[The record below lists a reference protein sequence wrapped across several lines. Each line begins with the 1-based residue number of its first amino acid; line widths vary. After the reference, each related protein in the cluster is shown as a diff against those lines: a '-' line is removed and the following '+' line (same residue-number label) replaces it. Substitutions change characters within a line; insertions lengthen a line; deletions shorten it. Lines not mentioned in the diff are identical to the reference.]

1 MVVKLIASL
10 LVLLCC
16 LVAALF
22 ILRHKDKKDLD
33 GHEIRIQSLGA
44 NMMSQDKEILELRRA
59 FLCVKD
65 CVKQE
70 TVDGMFKAMKANEAE
85 TRAELERE
93 IASVREEVRQLK
105 VQRDEMEREE
115 RKVLDGMNNIMNYGF
130 DVARK
135 AARDGGEG

>member
-16 LVAALF
+16 LAAALF

-44 NMMSQDKEILELRRA
+44 NMLSQDKEILELRRA

-65 CVKQE
+65 CVKPE
-70 TVDGMFKAMKANEAE
+70 TMDGMFKSMKANEAE

-93 IASVREEVRQLK
+93 IASIREEIRQLK
-105 VQRDEMEREE
+105 VQRDELEREE

>member
-16 LVAALF
+16 LTAALF
-22 ILRHKDKKDLD
+22 ILRHKVKKDLEAQ
-33 GHEIRIQSLGA
+33 EIRIQSIGA
-44 NMMSQDKEILELRRA
+44 SMRSQDKEILALRRDL
-59 FLCVKD
+59 FRVGD
-65 CVKQE
+65 CVKQD
-70 TVDGMFKAMKANEAE
+70 TVDGMFKAIKANEAE

-93 IASVREEVRQLK
+93 IASIREEIRQLK
-105 VQRDEMEREE
+105 VQRDELEREE

>member
-22 ILRHKDKKDLD
+22 ILRHKVKKDLEAHD
-33 GHEIRIQSLGA
+33 IRIQSLGA

-59 FLCVKD
+59 FLCVKE
-65 CVKQE
+65 CVKPD
-70 TVDGMFKAMKANEAE
+70 TMDGMFKAMKANETE

-93 IASVREEVRQLK
+93 IASIREEIRQLK
-105 VQRDEMEREE
+105 VQRDELEREE

>member
-1 MVVKLIASL
+1 MVVKLIAL
-10 LVLLCC
+10 LFVLLCC
-16 LVAALF
+16 LATALF

-44 NMMSQDKEILELRRA
+44 NMMSQDKEIFELRRA
-59 FLCVKD
+59 FLCLKD

-93 IASVREEVRQLK
+93 IASVREEIRQLK
-105 VQRDEMEREE
+105 VQRDELEREE

>member
-10 LVLLCC
+10 FVLLCC
-16 LVAALF
+16 LAAALF
-22 ILRHKDKKDLD
+22 ILRHKDKKDLE
-33 GHEIRIQSLGA
+33 GHDIRIQSLGA

-59 FLCVKD
+59 FLCLKD

-70 TVDGMFKAMKANEAE
+70 TVDGMFKAIKANEAE

-93 IASVREEVRQLK
+93 IASIREEIRQLK
-105 VQRDEMEREE
+105 VQRDELEREE

>member
-1 MVVKLIASL
+1 MVVKLIAL
-10 LVLLCC
+10 LFVLLCC
-16 LVAALF
+16 LAAALF

-44 NMMSQDKEILELRRA
+44 NMLSQDKEILELRRA

-65 CVKQE
+65 CVKPE
-70 TVDGMFKAMKANEAE
+70 TMDGMFKAMKVNEAE
-85 TRAELERE
+85 NRAELERE
-93 IASVREEVRQLK
+93 IASVREEIRQLK
-105 VQRDEMEREE
+105 VQRDELEREE

>member
-10 LVLLCC
+10 FVLLCC

-22 ILRHKDKKDLD
+22 ILRHKDKKDLE

-59 FLCVKD
+59 FLCLKD

-93 IASVREEVRQLK
+93 IASIREEIRQLK
-105 VQRDEMEREE
+105 VQRDELEREE

>member
-10 LVLLCC
+10 FVLLCC
-16 LVAALF
+16 LAAALF
-22 ILRHKDKKDLD
+22 ILRHKDKKDLE

-70 TVDGMFKAMKANEAE
+70 AVDGMFKAIKANEAE

-93 IASVREEVRQLK
+93 IASVREEIRQLK
-105 VQRDEMEREE
+105 VQRDELEREE

>member
-1 MVVKLIASL
+1 MVVKLIAL
-10 LVLLCC
+10 LFVLLCC
-16 LVAALF
+16 LAAALF

-44 NMMSQDKEILELRRA
+44 NMLSQDKEILELRRA

-70 TVDGMFKAMKANEAE
+70 TVDGMFKDMKANEAK

-93 IASVREEVRQLK
+93 IASVREEIRQLK
-105 VQRDEMEREE
+105 VQRDELEREE

>member
-1 MVVKLIASL
+1 M
-10 LVLLCC
+10 
-16 LVAALF
+16 
-22 ILRHKDKKDLD
+22 
-33 GHEIRIQSLGA
+33 
-44 NMMSQDKEILELRRA
+44 N
-59 FLCVKD
+59 D
-65 CVKQE
+65 CVKQD

-93 IASVREEVRQLK
+93 IASIREEIRQLK
-105 VQRDEMEREE
+105 VQRDELEREE

>member
-16 LVAALF
+16 LAAALF
-22 ILRHKDKKDLD
+22 ILRHKDKKDLE

-65 CVKQE
+65 CVKPA
-70 TVDGMFKAMKANEAE
+70 TMDGMFKAMKANETE

-93 IASVREEVRQLK
+93 IASIREEIRQLK
-105 VQRDEMEREE
+105 VQRDELEREE

>member
-10 LVLLCC
+10 FVLLCC
-16 LVAALF
+16 LAAALF
-22 ILRHKDKKDLD
+22 ILRHKDKKDLE

-44 NMMSQDKEILELRRA
+44 NMLSQDKEILELRRA

-65 CVKQE
+65 CVKPE
-70 TVDGMFKAMKANEAE
+70 TMDGMFKAMKANEAE
-85 TRAELERE
+85 SRAELERE
-93 IASVREEVRQLK
+93 IASVREEIRQLK
-105 VQRDEMEREE
+105 VQRDELEREE
-115 RKVLDGMNNIMNYGF
+115 RKVLDGMNNSMNYGF

>member
-16 LVAALF
+16 LAVALF

-59 FLCVKD
+59 FLCLKD

-85 TRAELERE
+85 NRAELERE
-93 IASVREEVRQLK
+93 IASIREEIRQLK
-105 VQRDEMEREE
+105 VQRDELEREE

>member
-16 LVAALF
+16 LTAALF
-22 ILRHKDKKDLD
+22 ILRHKDKKDLE
-33 GHEIRIQSLGA
+33 GREIRIQSLGA

-59 FLCVKD
+59 FLCLKD

-93 IASVREEVRQLK
+93 IASIREEIRQLK
-105 VQRDEMEREE
+105 VQRDELEREE

>member
-10 LVLLCC
+10 FVLLCC

-44 NMMSQDKEILELRRA
+44 NMLSQDKEILELRRA
-59 FLCVKD
+59 FLCLKD

-70 TVDGMFKAMKANEAE
+70 TVDGMFKDMKANEAK

-93 IASVREEVRQLK
+93 IASVREEIRQLK
-105 VQRDEMEREE
+105 VQRDELEREE

>member
-16 LVAALF
+16 LAAALF
-22 ILRHKDKKDLD
+22 ILRHKDKKDLE

-65 CVKQE
+65 CVKPE
-70 TVDGMFKAMKANEAE
+70 AMDGMFKAMKANESE
-85 TRAELERE
+85 NRAELERE
-93 IASVREEVRQLK
+93 IASIREEIRQLK
-105 VQRDEMEREE
+105 VQRDELEREE

>member
-22 ILRHKDKKDLD
+22 ILRHKDKKDLE

-44 NMMSQDKEILELRRA
+44 NMLSQDKEILELRRA

-93 IASVREEVRQLK
+93 IASIREEIRQLK
-105 VQRDEMEREE
+105 VQRDELEREE

>member
-22 ILRHKDKKDLD
+22 ILRHKDKKDLE

-70 TVDGMFKAMKANEAE
+70 AVDGMFKAMKANEAE

-93 IASVREEVRQLK
+93 ISSIREEIRQLK
-105 VQRDEMEREE
+105 VQRDELEREE

>member
-1 MVVKLIASL
+1 MVVKLIAL
-10 LVLLCC
+10 LFVLLCC
-16 LVAALF
+16 LAAALF

-33 GHEIRIQSLGA
+33 GHDIRIQSLGA
-44 NMMSQDKEILELRRA
+44 NMMSQDKEIIELRRA

-70 TVDGMFKAMKANEAE
+70 AVDGMFKAMKANEAE

-93 IASVREEVRQLK
+93 IASIREEIRQLK
-105 VQRDEMEREE
+105 VQRDELEREE

>member
-16 LVAALF
+16 LAAALF
-22 ILRHKDKKDLD
+22 ILRHKDKKDLE

-70 TVDGMFKAMKANEAE
+70 AVDGMFKAMKANETE

-93 IASVREEVRQLK
+93 IASIREEIRQLK
-105 VQRDEMEREE
+105 VQRDELEREE

>member
-16 LVAALF
+16 LTAALF
-22 ILRHKDKKDLD
+22 ILRHKDKKDLE

-65 CVKQE
+65 CVKPE
-70 TVDGMFKAMKANEAE
+70 TVDGMLKAMKANEAE
-85 TRAELERE
+85 NRAELERE
-93 IASVREEVRQLK
+93 IASIREEIRQLK
-105 VQRDEMEREE
+105 VQRDELEREE

>member
-1 MVVKLIASL
+1 
-10 LVLLCC
+10 
-16 LVAALF
+16 
-22 ILRHKDKKDLD
+22 
-33 GHEIRIQSLGA
+33 
-44 NMMSQDKEILELRRA
+44 MMSQDKEILELRRA

-65 CVKQE
+65 CVKQGA
-70 TVDGMFKAMKANEAE
+70 VDGMFKAMKANEAE

-93 IASVREEVRQLK
+93 IASIREEIRQLK
-105 VQRDEMEREE
+105 VQRDELEREE

>member
-10 LVLLCC
+10 LVLLGCF
-16 LVAALF
+16 VAALF
-22 ILRHKDKKDLD
+22 ILRHKVKKDLEAHD
-33 GHEIRIQSLGA
+33 IRIQSIGA
-44 NMMSQDKEILELRRA
+44 SMRSQDQEILALRRA

-65 CVKQE
+65 CVKPE
-70 TVDGMFKAMKANEAE
+70 AMDGMFKAMKANEAE
-85 TRAELERE
+85 NRAELERE
-93 IASVREEVRQLK
+93 IASIREEIRQLK
-105 VQRDEMEREE
+105 VQRDELEREE

>member
-59 FLCVKD
+59 FLCLKD

-93 IASVREEVRQLK
+93 IASVREEIRQLK
-105 VQRDEMEREE
+105 VQRDELEREE

>member
-16 LVAALF
+16 LTAALF
-22 ILRHKDKKDLD
+22 ILRHKDKKDME

-70 TVDGMFKAMKANEAE
+70 AVDGMFKAMKANEAE

-93 IASVREEVRQLK
+93 IASIREEIRQLK
-105 VQRDEMEREE
+105 VQRDELEREE

>member
-16 LVAALF
+16 LAAALF
-22 ILRHKDKKDLD
+22 ILRHKDKKDLEA
-33 GHEIRIQSLGA
+33 HEIRIQSLGA

-70 TVDGMFKAMKANEAE
+70 TMDGMFKAIKANEAE

-93 IASVREEVRQLK
+93 IASIREEIRQLK
-105 VQRDEMEREE
+105 VQRDELEREE

>member
-1 MVVKLIASL
+1 MVVKLIAL
-10 LVLLCC
+10 LFVLLCC
-16 LVAALF
+16 LAAALF

-33 GHEIRIQSLGA
+33 AQIHSILAGML
-44 NMMSQDKEILELRRA
+44 SQDQETLELRRA

-70 TVDGMFKAMKANEAE
+70 AVDGMFKAMKANEAE
-85 TRAELERE
+85 TRAEIERE
-93 IASVREEVRQLK
+93 IASIREEIRQLK
-105 VQRDEMEREE
+105 VQRDELEREE

>member
-16 LVAALF
+16 LTAALF
-22 ILRHKDKKDLD
+22 ILRHKDKKDLE

-44 NMMSQDKEILELRRA
+44 NMLSQDKEILELRRA

-70 TVDGMFKAMKANEAE
+70 AVDGMFKAMKANEAE

-93 IASVREEVRQLK
+93 IASIREEIRQLK
-105 VQRDEMEREE
+105 VQRDELEREE

>member
-16 LVAALF
+16 LAVALF
-22 ILRHKDKKDLD
+22 ILRHKDKKDLE

-59 FLCVKD
+59 FLCLKD

-93 IASVREEVRQLK
+93 IASVREEIRQLK
-105 VQRDEMEREE
+105 VQRDELEREE

>member
-1 MVVKLIASL
+1 MVVKLIAL
-10 LVLLCC
+10 LFVLLCC
-16 LVAALF
+16 LAAVLF
-22 ILRHKDKKDLD
+22 ILRHKDKKDLE

-70 TVDGMFKAMKANEAE
+70 AVDGMFKAMKANEAE

-93 IASVREEVRQLK
+93 IASIREEIRQLK
-105 VQRDEMEREE
+105 VQRDELEREE

>member
-1 MVVKLIASL
+1 MVVKLIAL
-10 LVLLCC
+10 LFVLLCC
-16 LVAALF
+16 LAAALF
-22 ILRHKDKKDLD
+22 ILRHKDKKDLV

-65 CVKQE
+65 CVKPE
-70 TVDGMFKAMKANEAE
+70 TVDGMFKAIKANEAE

-93 IASVREEVRQLK
+93 IASIREEIRQLK
-105 VQRDEMEREE
+105 VQRDELEREE

>member
-16 LVAALF
+16 LTAALF
-22 ILRHKDKKDLD
+22 ILRHKDKKDLE

-44 NMMSQDKEILELRRA
+44 NMLSQDKEILELRRA

-70 TVDGMFKAMKANEAE
+70 AVDGMFKAMKANEAE

-93 IASVREEVRQLK
+93 IAPPPEEIRQLK
-105 VQRDEMEREE
+105 VQRDELEREE

>member
-22 ILRHKDKKDLD
+22 ILRHKDKTDIE

-65 CVKQE
+65 CVKPE
-70 TVDGMFKAMKANEAE
+70 TMDGMFKAMKANEAE
-85 TRAELERE
+85 TRAEIERE
-93 IASVREEVRQLK
+93 IASIREEIRQLK
-105 VQRDEMEREE
+105 VQRDELEREE
-115 RKVLDGMNNIMNYGF
+115 RKVMDGMNIIMNYGF

>member
-16 LVAALF
+16 LIAALF
-22 ILRHKDKKDLD
+22 ILRHKVKKDLEAHD
-33 GHEIRIQSLGA
+33 IRIQSIGES
-44 NMMSQDKEILELRRA
+44 MRSQENEILALRRDL
-59 FLCVKD
+59 FRVGD

-70 TVDGMFKAMKANEAE
+70 TMDGMFKAMKANEAE
-85 TRAELERE
+85 NRAELERE
-93 IASVREEVRQLK
+93 IASVREEIRQLK
-105 VQRDEMEREE
+105 VQRDELEREE